1 MSGIQQMLYSVLV
14 KMFWMM
20 RKFMVSSKPIR
31 LTVRVSSD
39 LLLLSYKHSIIIDR
53 PAKYLEVQ
61 YKVQLEQR
69 LSI

>member
-20 RKFMVSSKPIR
+20 RKFMASSKPIR

-39 LLLLSYKHSIIIDR
+39 LLLLSIINT
-53 PAKYLEVQ
+53 AY
-61 YKVQLEQR
+61 
-69 LSI
+69 